1 MEYAFELTS
10 DRVEADSTFI
20 GDQLYQFNM
29 QFTEPDQHTLLSI
42 FVRNERGELI
52 GGLLGET
59 FWRWLHTNILW
70 VHKDY
75 RRGGLGKQLM
85 AKAEAEAIHRGCRHA
100 YVDTLNFQAPD
111 FYLKLGYT
119 VWGVLEDFPP
129 GHRRIFL
136 QKDLSTSTNM

>member
-10 DRVEADSTFI
+10 DRAETDSTFI
-20 GDQLYQFNM
+20 WDQLYQFNM
-29 QFTEPDQHTLLSI
+29 QFTEPDQHTILNI

-59 FWRWLHTNILW
+59 SWRGLHTNILW
-70 VHKDY
+70 IHKDY
-75 RRGGLGKQLM
+75 RRVGLGKQLM
-85 AKAEAEAIHRGCRHA
+85 AKAEAESIRRGCRHT

-111 FYLKLGYT
+111 FYLKLGYI

-136 QKDLSTSTNM
+136 QKDISTSTNI